1 MPRRRFEWK
10 IRTRSL
16 TLGDRTLV
24 MGVLNI
30 TPDSFS
36 DGGQYDDPDRAYARA
51 LQMEDDGVDII
62 DIGAE
67 STRPGSER
75 VSEGEELRRL
85 IPVLKRLQGALSIPI
100 SVDTYKAAVALK
112 ALEYDADIINDP
124 SGLTF
129 DTDLAKAVA
138 NANAGLII
146 NHMRGTPET
155 WAKLPPM
162 KDVMGT
168 IGRELDAAVNRARRA
183 GVELERIVIDPGIG
197 FGKRREQNAEILARL
212 GGLNSL
218 NRPILVGP
226 SRKQFLAQPE
236 QESTEFAT
244 AGAATAAVLNG
255 AHIVRVHDVKAI
267 AAAVQIAD
275 LIAAAEPEPQPEHE
289 QARKRPPKMREID
302 REKAEAPKPVR
313 PRVETKRAAEPPPV
327 EEERRPRGPFGP
339 RPDRGDRR
347 DEREER
353 PRGPF
358 GPKPDRG
365 GPRDERAER
374 PSGPYGPKPDRGG
387 RRDDR
392 EERPRGPFGPRPDR
406 GAPRDERAER
416 PRGPYGGPKPDRG
429 GRRDD
434 GEDRPR
440 GPFGPRPDRGGPRDE
455 REDRPRGPFGQR
467 PGPRDRGPRD
477 ERDQREERPRV
488 PFRSGPPR
496 KGPGGG
502 FKGGRPGGGAPRKG
516 PGGGGGGF
524 KGGPERGG
532 SGPPKRGR

>member
-10 IRTRSL
+10 LRTRSL
-16 TLGDRTLV
+16 TLGDRTLI

-51 LQMEDDGVDII
+51 LQMEDEGADII

-75 VSEGEELRRL
+75 VPEGEELRRL
-85 IPVLKRLQGALSIPI
+85 IPVLKRLRGALHVPI

-112 ALEYDADIINDP
+112 ALEYDAEIINDP

-146 NHMRGTPET
+146 NHMRGTPQT

-168 IGRELDAAVNRARRA
+168 IGRELDAAINRARRA
-183 GVELERIVIDPGIG
+183 GVELERIIIDPGIG

-212 GGLNSL
+212 GGLNAL

-226 SRKQFLAQPE
+226 SRKHFLAQPE
-236 QESTEFAT
+236 QELTEFAT
-244 AGAATAAVLNG
+244 AAAAAAAVLNG
-255 AHIVRVHDVKAI
+255 AHIARVHDVKAI
-267 AAAVQIAD
+267 AAAVQITD
-275 LIAAAEPEPQPEHE
+275 SIIAAQPEPAAEREAP
-289 QARKRPPKMREID
+289 RKRPPAMREID

-313 PRVETKRAAEPPPV
+313 PRVQPKRAEPEPERRTAPS
-327 EEERRPRGPFGP
+327 EERRPRGPFGP
-339 RPDRGDRR
+339 RPDRGGRR
-347 DEREER
+347 EEREER

-358 GPKPDRG
+358 GPRQGRGDREQREDRPRG
-365 GPRDERAER
+365 PFGPRQGRGDREQREDRPRGPFGPRQGRGDREQQEER
-374 PSGPYGPKPDRGG
+374 PRGPFGPRQGRGDREHQ
-387 RRDDR
+387 
-392 EERPRGPFGPRPDR
+392 EERPRGPFGPRPGRGDR
-406 GAPRDERAER
+406 E
-416 PRGPYGGPKPDRG
+416 
-429 GRRDD
+429 
-434 GEDRPR
+434 
-440 GPFGPRPDRGGPRDE
+440 
-455 REDRPRGPFGQR
+455 
-467 PGPRDRGPRD
+467 
-477 ERDQREERPRV
+477 QREERPRG
-488 PFRSGPPR
+488 PFRGGPPR

-502 FKGGRPGGGAPRKG
+502 GFKKG
-516 PGGGGGGF
+516 PGGGFKKGPGGGFKKGPGGGF
-524 KGGPERGG
+524 KGGPKRGG
-532 SGPPKRGR
+532 SGPPRRGR